1 MISITHTHKVDTSVS
16 SVNNNNNYTQ
26 QRTHNT
32 FLSLPKT
39 TSPPHTFLSKKRIT
53 QPASSLLS
61 PSTTTPVHFTTKA
74 KLIPKSSITMYK
86 HIILKTKE
94 YYDKAI
100 TEERNQGII
109 NSPIRITKNDDNV
122 VLSSSSSSYMLL
134 SSNCNVK
141 RNLMDYFNGGNSQCN
156 GMNSKSRCLPCNG
169 GNGEFKQKSLRDF
182 FKR

>member
-1 MISITHTHKVDTSVS
+1 MISITHTHNVD
-16 SVNNNNNYTQ
+16 NNHTHTQ
-26 QRTHNT
+26 RVHNT
-32 FLSLPKT
+32 FLALPNT

-53 QPASSLLS
+53 QPASSVLS
-61 PSTTTPVHFTTKA
+61 PTSATTPVHSTTKP
-74 KLIPKSSITMYK
+74 KLIPKSSIAMYK

-100 TEERNQGII
+100 TEERNQGVVS
-109 NSPIRITKNDDNV
+109 SPIRITKNDDNV
-122 VLSSSSSSYMLL
+122 VSSSSSSSSYMLL

-156 GMNSKSRCLPCNG
+156 GMNSKSRCLHCNG

>member
-1 MISITHTHKVDTSVS
+1 MISITTHTHTHKV
-16 SVNNNNNYTQ
+16 NNNNNNNHT

-32 FLSLPKT
+32 FLSLPNT

-61 PSTTTPVHFTTKA
+61 PSTTTPVHSTTKA

-94 YYDKAI
+94 YYDKAV

-109 NSPIRITKNDDNV
+109 NSPLRITKNDDNV
-122 VLSSSSSSYMLL
+122 VSSVSSSSSSYMLL